1 MARKTSTETDIKNV
15 MTPLVQALI
24 RSGKIIYLILF
35 AIIGF
40 LIYQLVTVKKDS
52 SSVEY
57 DTNLIQEQIKNVG
70 KLVVTEGHFSQVMTY
85 KDQNKYLGDLISFDK
100 KALVVI
106 NADVT
111 VSFDLSKVQYDID
124 TPNKTLTITSI
135 PKEEIKISPDIK
147 YYNVDQSTFNEF
159 TGDDYNKINKIA
171 KENLAKKIEKSTL
184 KSNAKNRLISE
195 LSKILIVTNS
205 MGWKLQYNGETV
217 TSDKEFNQKIKG

>member
-1 MARKTSTETDIKNV
+1 MTKKYPVNTLLFEKIAEIRKWIITILVILVFFFGYKYFTSKNET
-15 MTPLVQALI
+15 
-24 RSGKIIYLILF
+24 
-35 AIIGF
+35 
-40 LIYQLVTVKKDS
+40 

-57 DTNLIQEQIKNVG
+57 DTALIQEQIKNVG

-85 KDQNKYLGDLISFDK
+85 KDQNKFFGSLISFDK

-111 VSFDLSKVQYDID
+111 ISFDLHQVKYDINAPD
-124 TPNKTLTITSI
+124 KTVTITNI
-135 PKEEIKISPDIK
+135 PNEEINISPDIK
-147 YYNVDQSTFNEF
+147 YYNIDQSTFNKF

-171 KENLAKKIEKSTL
+171 KDNLTKKVEKSSL

-205 MGWKLQYNGETV
+205 MGWKLKYEGEIMNNPN
-217 TSDKEFNQKIKG
+217 EFQQKLKP